1 MKIMYIINI
10 KTNLQ
15 LWWNICFNR
24 VLHVGIIII
33 QIICKYLHFL
43 PPLTGPVNN
52 SYSAKKILNMEV
64 AWLDNGVART
74 ALQLNDAASLFLTI
88 TVIMLLLKI
97 QSI

>member
-1 MKIMYIINI
+1 
-10 KTNLQ
+10 
-15 LWWNICFNR
+15 
-24 VLHVGIIII
+24 
-33 QIICKYLHFL
+33 
-43 PPLTGPVNN
+43 
-52 SYSAKKILNMEV
+52 MEV